1 MINPRIRV
9 AYYIAWLAFACFAVA
24 LIGPAIKVNMGAW
37 NNPDAKFFPGWA
49 ITAIAWPYY
58 LTNLTIIFSP
68 LIFLLAARWRK
79 ARACF
84 GILLILY
91 LIPPPTLLI
100 PGNRDSILEIGWA
113 CYLWC
118 FAHLIAAIGAS
129 IGIKTCKL

>member
-1 MINPRIRV
+1 MVGIRV
-9 AYYIAWLAFACFAVA
+9 LRGR
-24 LIGPAIKVNMGAW
+24 LDRSSHQGQHGGL

-79 ARACF
+79 ARACY

-100 PGNRDSILEIGWA
+100 PGNRDSILEIG
-113 CYLWC
+113 
-118 FAHLIAAIGAS
+118 
-129 IGIKTCKL
+129 